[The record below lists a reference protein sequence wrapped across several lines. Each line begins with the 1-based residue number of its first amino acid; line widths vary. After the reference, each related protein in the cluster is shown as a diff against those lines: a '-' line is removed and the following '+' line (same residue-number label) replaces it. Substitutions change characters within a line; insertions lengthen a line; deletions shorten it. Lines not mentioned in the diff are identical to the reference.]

1 MTRPP
6 SEDPDGRSREA
17 AGPPP
22 HVPVI
27 TEQMI
32 AAAAAERNRL
42 VHPNAGSATKDSI
55 AESTEIEADRKAR
68 KARQHP
74 VFNIIL
80 ASVLGIGLLLIGTGL
95 ILDASN
101 PRPNILTRIGDAVV
115 TEESEQWTSGLKLH
129 ADAESILTGIGCE
142 LTVGAIMLLIF
153 VNAVYD
159 VDSIKIRIGIFTGAI
174 LIALILLFAGY
185 RCWPNVWSGIMWS
198 MAVEIIGSIFFFAIV
213 DAVIDAI
220 EQE

>member
-1 MTRPP
+1 MPP
-6 SEDPDGRSREA
+6 TEDPNRRSRDA

-22 HVPVI
+22 NVPVI

-32 AAAAAERNRL
+32 ADAAAERNRL
-42 VHPNAGSATKDSI
+42 FHSRENGSDSGSLN
-55 AESTEIEADRKAR
+55 ESSEIEADRKAR

-80 ASVLGIGLLLIGTGL
+80 ASVLGIGMLLIGIGL
-95 ILDASN
+95 MLDASN
-101 PRPNILTRIGDAVV
+101 PRPGILTRIDDAI
-115 TEESEQWTSGLKLH
+115 TTDDTDQWSSGLQLH
-129 ADAESILTGIGCE
+129 ADAEAILTGIGCE

-159 VDSIKIRIGIFTGAI
+159 VDSLKIRIGIFTAAI
-174 LIALILLFAGY
+174 LCAMVMLYAGY
-185 RCWPNVWSGIMWS
+185 KCWPNVWSGILWS

-220 EQE
+220 EQD